1 MLISQYLATISAK
14 ATINKRDNTIND
26 FYLSANHVKASQKA
40 NKTIANL
47 TKIKPI
53 NKEAE

>member
-26 FYLSANHVKASQKA
+26 FYLSDNHTKASQKA
-40 NKTIANL
+40 NKTITYL